1 MDQIIEPHEKLCCGK
16 QKQTKNKKIS
26 QMIVSETPSI
36 HIFIPYRRY
45 KASGKLL
52 LIKIPR

>member
-45 KASGKLL
+45 KASGKLGKL
-52 LIKIPR
+52 